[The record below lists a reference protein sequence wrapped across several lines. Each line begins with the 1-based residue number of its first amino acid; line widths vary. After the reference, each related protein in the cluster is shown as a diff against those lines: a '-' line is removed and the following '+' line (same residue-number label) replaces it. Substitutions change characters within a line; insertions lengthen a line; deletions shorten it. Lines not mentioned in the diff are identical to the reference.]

1 MENLAKKHSQLKIVT
16 EPNDI
21 LRARAKEIDLQLNPS
36 LKIREGRVGYE
47 HAVHFNKIELE
58 DLAQN
63 MVETMKKAPGVGL
76 AAPQIGQSIRLI
88 VVERTPE
95 SLVLINPQIVS
106 HSLRR
111 HTLEEGCLSVPG
123 KYGLVKR
130 YRTVKVRAQTLDG
143 SPITIEAKGFLAQ
156 IFQHEIDHLNGILY
170 IDKAVKFLWASVS
183 PWQAPRNGGAIS
195 CGYSWAWQGSVAVLE
210 YH

>member
-1 MENLAKKHSQLKIVT
+1 MENLAKKSGPLKIIT
-16 EPNDI
+16 EPNPI
-21 LRARAKEIDLQLNPS
+21 LRARAKELDLQFNPS
-36 LKIREGRVGYE
+36 QLV
-47 HAVHFNKIELE
+47 
-58 DLAQN
+58 DLARD

-88 VVERTPE
+88 MVERAPE
-95 SLVLINPQIVS
+95 PLVLINPQIVS

-143 SPITIEAKGFLAQ
+143 APFELEAHGFLAQ

-170 IDKAVKFLWASVS
+170 IDKAVKFL
-183 PWQAPRNGGAIS
+183 
-195 CGYSWAWQGSVAVLE
+195 
-210 YH
+210 